1 MWPGAR
7 IHRLLQLRLGYH
19 LQANLDVSLRILC
32 ESRPFLCVCGADYG
46 MWGLPHAAGQALT
59 TKPHTTTPPPLTWTP
74 VFNSLFKTFKNL
86 LLKVEMA
93 LSCQPLRR
101 SD

>member
-59 TKPHTTTPPPLTWTP
+59 TKPHTTTPPRSHGPQ
-74 VFNSLFKTFKNL
+74 SLIPFLKLLKTFF
-86 LLKVEMA
+86 
-93 LSCQPLRR
+93 
-101 SD
+101 